1 MDAKS
6 TILLIESSVQ
16 AVDVERRQ
24 KLANDFNLIHYDCES
39 TSQFIEELRP
49 GGRFAN
55 IVAIIRN
62 GWHKAGKFAN
72 HAPFA
77 TEIVPYFPPSLKII
91 CCSGHGYDAADIP
104 AITARGIWYCNTP
117 DACTEAVANTALS
130 LVLDSFRHLSFAQ
143 WCARNDWMQ
152 SRDLGLTAVEPFGKS
167 IGIVGLGDIGLAI
180 AQKCEAAFQM
190 KVHYQGPRR
199 KPLSESQLVHGPT
212 YHRTV
217 DEMIPERSTVLCSL
231 RHIRRT
237 PIIFSRVN
245 SSP

>member
-77 TEIVPYFPPSLKII
+77 TEIVPISHPLSKSY
-91 CCSGHGYDAADIP
+91 
-104 AITARGIWYCNTP
+104 
-117 DACTEAVANTALS
+117 AVAGMATMQPIFQRS
-130 LVLDSFRHLSFAQ
+130 RHVVS
-143 WCARNDWMQ
+143 
-152 SRDLGLTAVEPFGKS
+152 
-167 IGIVGLGDIGLAI
+167 GIAI
-180 AQKCEAAFQM
+180 HPTHA
-190 KVHYQGPRR
+190 PRR
-199 KPLSESQLVHGPT
+199 SRILHCLWCWTRSAIYPLLSGVREMTGCKVAIWGSQQLTHSESL
-212 YHRTV
+212 
-217 DEMIPERSTVLCSL
+217 
-231 RHIRRT
+231 
-237 PIIFSRVN
+237 
-245 SSP
+245 